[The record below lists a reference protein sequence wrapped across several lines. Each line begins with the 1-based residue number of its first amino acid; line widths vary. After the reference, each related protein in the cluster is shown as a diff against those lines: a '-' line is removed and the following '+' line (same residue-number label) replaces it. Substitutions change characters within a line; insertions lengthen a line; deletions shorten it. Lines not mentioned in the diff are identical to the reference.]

1 MTALLFVSFVSLM
14 LLRVPVAMAVGG
26 SVVVTLIY
34 AGYAD
39 GLYIVP
45 LQVLEGIDNA
55 SLLAVPFFILAG
67 NLMNTVGM
75 TDKIF
80 NFAMAL
86 MGHFR
91 AGLAQVNVL
100 GSMIFAGVNGT
111 AVGDIAGLGQI
122 EVKAMRERGYP
133 ADFSAAMTVASS
145 IVGPLIP
152 PSVGLVVYAYLANQ
166 SVARMFLAGFLP
178 GVLVGLSLMVFNRI
192 YAERL
197 NVPVQPRATL
207 AELARATRE
216 GAVALVAPAIILGAI
231 LTGFTTATEAGVL
244 ACAYALAIGA
254 WYRQLTMA
262 HIWKALTDTM
272 LMTTVVM
279 IIIGFSTVMGW
290 LLAIEQAPQAMAKA
304 MLLVTDSRPIFL
316 ALLLVFFLIIGC
328 FVEGVPAKLILVP
341 ILLPMTDSYGIDRVH
356 FGIIVQMAL
365 LIGIA
370 TPPMGIGL
378 YVISEV
384 ARVPFERVTLAIMPM
399 LIPLLVVLVLLTYFP
414 QLSLFLP
421 DLIMGP
427 E

>member
-1 MTALLFVSFVSLM
+1 VTTLLFVCFVGLM

-26 SVVVTLIY
+26 SVVLTLIY
-34 AGYAD
+34 AGYSD

-133 ADFSAAMTVASS
+133 ADFAAAMTVASAT
-145 IVGPLIP
+145 VGPLIP

-178 GVLVGLSLMVFNRI
+178 GVLVGLSLMIFNRI
-192 YAERL
+192 YAKRL

-207 AELARATRE
+207 AELIRTTRE
-216 GAVALVAPAIILGAI
+216 GVVALVAPAIILGAI

-244 ACAYALAIGA
+244 ACAYALAVGA
-254 WYRQLTMA
+254 LYRQLNLR

-290 LLAIEQAPQAMAKA
+290 LLAIEQAPQAMARA
-304 MLLVTDSRPIFL
+304 MLLVTDSRPIFM

-341 ILLPMTDSYGIDRVH
+341 ILLPMIDSYGIDRVH
-356 FGIIVQMAL
+356 FGIIIQMAL
-365 LIGIA
+365 LLGIA

-399 LIPLLVVLVLLTYFP
+399 LVPLVVVLVLLTYIP
-414 QLSLFLP
+414 QFSLFLP
-421 DLIMGP
+421 NLVMGV

>member
-1 MTALLFVSFVSLM
+1 MATVLFISFVALM

-26 SVVVTLIY
+26 SVVLTLVY

-45 LQVLEGIDNA
+45 LQVLEGVDNA

-166 SVARMFLAGFLP
+166 SVARMFLAGFVP
-178 GVLVGLSLMVFNRI
+178 GVLVGVSLMIFNRI
-192 YAERL
+192 AAKRL
-197 NVPVQPRATL
+197 NVPVEKRATL
-207 AELARATRE
+207 RHVLATARE
-216 GAVALVAPAIILGAI
+216 GMVALVAPAIILGAI

-244 ACAYALAIGA
+244 ACAYALLVGA
-254 WYRQLTMA
+254 WYRQLSAA
-262 HIWKALTDTM
+262 HVWKALSDTM

-279 IIIGFSTVMGW
+279 MIIGFSTVMGW
-290 LLAIEQAPQAMAKA
+290 LLAIEQVPQAMAKA
-304 MLLVTDSRPIFL
+304 MLLVTDSRPVF
-316 ALLLVFFLIIGC
+316 LLLLVVFFLIIGC
-328 FVEGVPAKLILVP
+328 FIEGVPAKLILVP
-341 ILLPMTDSYGIDRVH
+341 ILLPMTDSYGVDRVH

-399 LIPLLVVLVLLTYFP
+399 LVPLIVVLMLLTYVPGF
-414 QLSLFLP
+414 SLWLP
-421 DLIMGP
+421 NLVMGP

>member
-1 MTALLFVSFVSLM
+1 MTAILFASFVALM
-14 LLRVPVAMAVGG
+14 LLRVPVAMSVGG
-26 SVVVTLIY
+26 AVVLTLLY

-45 LQVLEGIDNA
+45 LQVLEGVDNA

-133 ADFSAAMTVASS
+133 ADFSAAMTVASA

-152 PSVGLVVYAYLANQ
+152 PSVGLVVYAYLSNT
-166 SVARMFLAGFLP
+166 SVARLFLAGFIP
-178 GVLVGLSLMVFNRI
+178 GVLVGLSLMIFNRI
-192 YAERL
+192 YAKRL
-197 NVPVQPRATL
+197 NVPVEPRATL
-207 AELARATRE
+207 KRLVETARE
-216 GAVALVAPAIILGAI
+216 GLVALVAPAIILSAI

-244 ACAYALAIGA
+244 ACAYALAVGA
-254 WYRQLTMA
+254 FYRQLSWS
-262 HIWKALTDTM
+262 HIWKALSDTM

-290 LLAIEQAPQAMAKA
+290 LLAIEQAPQALARA
-304 MLLVTDSRPIFL
+304 MLLVTDSRLVFL

-341 ILLPMTDSYGIDRVH
+341 ILLPMTDSYGIDRIH
-356 FGIIVQMAL
+356 FGIIIQMAL

-384 ARVPFERVTLAIMPM
+384 ARVPFERVTVAILPM
-399 LIPLLVVLVLLTYFP
+399 LVPLLIVLVLLAYVP
-414 QLSLFLP
+414 QISLFLP
-421 DLIMGP
+421 NLVMGP

>member
-1 MTALLFVSFVSLM
+1 MATVMFVSFVALM

-26 SVVVTLIY
+26 SVVLTLIY

-145 IVGPLIP
+145 VVGPLIP
-152 PSVGLVVYAYLANQ
+152 PSVGLVVYAYLASQ
-166 SVARMFLAGFLP
+166 SVARMFLAGFVP
-178 GVLVGLSLMVFNRI
+178 GVLVGISLMIFNRI
-192 YAERL
+192 YAKRL
-197 NVPVQPRATL
+197 DVPVEPRASLRKIIQTG
-207 AELARATRE
+207 RE
-216 GAVALVAPAIILGAI
+216 GMVALVAPAIILGAI

-244 ACAYALAIGA
+244 ACVYALIVGA
-254 WYRQLTMA
+254 WYRQLDTG
-262 HIWKALTDTM
+262 HLLKALTDTM
-272 LMTTVVM
+272 QMTTVVM

-290 LLAIEQAPQAMAKA
+290 LLAIEQVPQHMANT
-304 MLLVTDSRPIFL
+304 MLTVTDSRPVFL
-316 ALLLVFFLIIGC
+316 ALLIVFFLIIGC

-341 ILLPMTDSYGIDRVH
+341 ILLPVTDAYGIDRVH

-384 ARVPFERVTLAIMPM
+384 ARVPFEKVTVAILPM
-399 LIPLLVVLVLLTYFP
+399 LIPLIVVLVLLTYIPGF
-414 QLSLFLP
+414 SLWLP
-421 DLIMGP
+421 DLVMGK

>member
-1 MTALLFVSFVSLM
+1 MATVLFVSFVALM
-14 LLRVPVAMAVGG
+14 LLRVPVAMSVGG
-26 SVVVTLIY
+26 SVVLTLVY

-45 LQVLEGIDNA
+45 LQVLEGVDNA

-166 SVARMFLAGFLP
+166 SVARMFLAGFVP
-178 GVLVGLSLMVFNRI
+178 GVLVGLSLMFFNRI
-192 YAERL
+192 YAKRL
-197 NVPVQPRATL
+197 NVPVEKRATL
-207 AELARATRE
+207 SHVLATARE
-216 GAVALVAPAIILGAI
+216 GMVALVAPAIILGAI

-244 ACAYALAIGA
+244 ACAYALLVGA
-254 WYRQLTMA
+254 WYRQLSAA
-262 HIWKALTDTM
+262 HVWKALSDTM

-290 LLAIEQAPQAMAKA
+290 LLAIEQVPQYMAQT
-304 MLLVTDSRPIFL
+304 MLAVTDSRSVFL
-316 ALLLVFFLIIGC
+316 ALLIVFFLIIGC

-399 LIPLLVVLVLLTYFP
+399 LVPLLVVLVLLTYIPGF
-414 QLSLFLP
+414 SLWLP
-421 DLIMGP
+421 NLVMGP

>member
-1 MTALLFVSFVSLM
+1 MTAILFASFVALM
-14 LLRVPVAMAVGG
+14 LLRVPVAMSVGG
-26 SVVVTLIY
+26 AVVLTLLY

-45 LQVLEGIDNA
+45 LQVLEGVDNA

-133 ADFSAAMTVASS
+133 ADFSAAMTVASA

-152 PSVGLVVYAYLANQ
+152 PSVGLVVYAYLSNT
-166 SVARMFLAGFLP
+166 SVARLFLAGFIP
-178 GVLVGLSLMVFNRI
+178 GVLVGLSLMIFNRI
-192 YAERL
+192 YAKRL
-197 NVPVQPRATL
+197 NVPVEPRATL
-207 AELARATRE
+207 KRLVETARE
-216 GAVALVAPAIILGAI
+216 GLVALVAPAIILSAI

-254 WYRQLTMA
+254 FYRQLSWS
-262 HIWKALTDTM
+262 HIWKALSDTM

-290 LLAIEQAPQAMAKA
+290 LLAIEQAPQALARA
-304 MLLVTDSRPIFL
+304 MLLVTDSRPVFL

-341 ILLPMTDSYGIDRVH
+341 ILLPMTDSYGIDRIH
-356 FGIIVQMAL
+356 FGIIIQMAL

-384 ARVPFERVTLAIMPM
+384 ARVPFERVTVAILPM
-399 LIPLLVVLVLLTYFP
+399 LVPLLIVLVLLAYVP
-414 QLSLFLP
+414 QISLFLP
-421 DLIMGP
+421 NLVMGP

>member
-1 MTALLFVSFVSLM
+1 MSTVMFASFVALM

-26 SVVVTLIY
+26 SVVLTLIY

-45 LQVLEGIDNA
+45 LQVLEGVDNA

-145 IVGPLIP
+145 IGGPLIP
-152 PSVGLVVYAYLANQ
+152 PSVGLVVYAYLASQ
-166 SVARMFLAGFLP
+166 SVARMFLAGFVP
-178 GVLVGLSLMVFNRI
+178 GVLVGISLMIFNRI
-192 YAERL
+192 VAKRL
-197 NVPVQPRATL
+197 NVPVQKRATL
-207 AELARATRE
+207 RQVLSTVRD
-216 GAVALVAPAIILGAI
+216 GMVALVAPAIILGAI

-244 ACAYALAIGA
+244 ACVYALAIGA
-254 WYRQLTMA
+254 WARRLDA
-262 HIWKALTDTM
+262 GHLWNALTDTM
-272 LMTTVVM
+272 QMTTVVM

-290 LLAIEQAPQAMAKA
+290 LLAIEQVPQAMATT
-304 MLLVTDSRPIFL
+304 MLTVTESRPVFL
-316 ALLLVFFLIIGC
+316 ALLIVFFLIIGC

-341 ILLPMTDSYGIDRVH
+341 ILLPVTDAYGIDRVH

-378 YVISEV
+378 YVVSEV
-384 ARVPFERVTLAIMPM
+384 ARVPFERVTVAIMPM
-399 LIPLLVVLVLLTYFP
+399 LVPLIVVLVLLTYIPGF
-414 QLSLFLP
+414 SLWLP
-421 DLIMGP
+421 DLVMGK

>member
-1 MTALLFVSFVSLM
+1 MTTLLFISFVSLM

-166 SVARMFLAGFLP
+166 SVARMFLAGFVP

-192 YAERL
+192 YAKRL

-207 AELARATRE
+207 EVLIRTTRE

-254 WYRQLTMA
+254 WYRQLTLP

-304 MLLVTDSRPIFL
+304 MLLVTQSRPIFL

-356 FGIIVQMAL
+356 FGIIIQMAL
-365 LIGIA
+365 LLGIA

-399 LIPLLVVLVLLTYFP
+399 LVPLLLVLVVLTYFP

-421 DLIMGP
+421 NLVMGP

>member
-1 MTALLFVSFVSLM
+1 MTAILFASFVALM
-14 LLRVPVAMAVGG
+14 LLRIPVAMSVGG
-26 SVVVTLIY
+26 SVVVTLLY

-67 NLMNTVGM
+67 NLMNSVGM

-86 MGHFR
+86 VGHLR

-152 PSVGLVVYAYLANQ
+152 PSVGLVVYAYLSNT
-166 SVARMFLAGFLP
+166 SVARLFLAGFFP
-178 GVLVGLSLMVFNRI
+178 GVLVGLSLMIFNRI
-192 YAERL
+192 YAKRL
-197 NVPVQPRATL
+197 NVPVEPRASLRKLIETG
-207 AELARATRE
+207 RE
-216 GAVALVAPAIILGAI
+216 GLVALVAPAIILSAI
-231 LTGFTTATEAGVL
+231 LTGYTTATEAGVL
-244 ACAYALAIGA
+244 ACAYALAVGA
-254 WYRQLTMA
+254 LYRQLTWA
-262 HIWKALTDTM
+262 HIWKALSDTM

-290 LLAIEQAPQAMAKA
+290 LLAIEQAPQALARA
-304 MLLVTDSRPIFL
+304 MLLVTDSRPVFL

-341 ILLPMTDSYGIDRVH
+341 ILLPMTDGYGVDRIH
-356 FGIIVQMAL
+356 FGIIIQMAL

-384 ARVPFERVTLAIMPM
+384 ARVPFERVTVAIMPM
-399 LIPLLVVLVLLTYFP
+399 LIPLLIVLVMLTYIP
-414 QLSLFLP
+414 QISLFLP
-421 DLIMGP
+421 NLVMGP

>member
-1 MTALLFVSFVSLM
+1 MSTVMFASFVALM

-26 SVVVTLIY
+26 SVVLTLIY

-45 LQVLEGIDNA
+45 LQVLEGVDNA

-152 PSVGLVVYAYLANQ
+152 PSVGLVVYAYLASQ
-166 SVARMFLAGFLP
+166 SVARMFLAGFVP
-178 GVLVGLSLMVFNRI
+178 GVLVGISLMIFNRI
-192 YAERL
+192 VAKRL
-197 NVPVQPRATL
+197 NVPVQKRATL
-207 AELARATRE
+207 RQVLSTVRD
-216 GAVALVAPAIILGAI
+216 GMVALVAPAIILGAI

-244 ACAYALAIGA
+244 ACVYALAIGA
-254 WYRQLTMA
+254 WARRLDA
-262 HIWKALTDTM
+262 GHLWNALTDTM
-272 LMTTVVM
+272 QMTTVVM

-290 LLAIEQAPQAMAKA
+290 LLAIEQVPQAMATT
-304 MLLVTDSRPIFL
+304 MLTVTESRPVFL
-316 ALLLVFFLIIGC
+316 ALLIVFFLIIGC
-328 FVEGVPAKLILVP
+328 FVEGVPAN
-341 ILLPMTDSYGIDRVH
+341 DAYGIDRVH

-378 YVISEV
+378 YVVSEV
-384 ARVPFERVTLAIMPM
+384 ARVPFERVTVAIMPM
-399 LIPLLVVLVLLTYFP
+399 LVPLIVVLVLLTYIPGF
-414 QLSLFLP
+414 SLWLP
-421 DLIMGP
+421 DLVMGK

>member
-1 MTALLFVSFVSLM
+1 MTAILFASFVALM
-14 LLRVPVAMAVGG
+14 LLRVPVAMSVGG
-26 SVVVTLIY
+26 AVVLTLLY

-45 LQVLEGIDNA
+45 LQVLEGVDNA

-133 ADFSAAMTVASS
+133 ADFSAAMTVASA

-152 PSVGLVVYAYLANQ
+152 PSVGLVVYAYLSNT
-166 SVARMFLAGFLP
+166 SVARLFLAGFIP
-178 GVLVGLSLMVFNRI
+178 GVLVGLSLMIFNRI
-192 YAERL
+192 YAKRL
-197 NVPVQPRATL
+197 NVPVEPRATL
-207 AELARATRE
+207 KRLVETARE
-216 GAVALVAPAIILGAI
+216 GLVALVAPAIILSAI

-244 ACAYALAIGA
+244 ACAYALAVGA
-254 WYRQLTMA
+254 FYRQLSWS
-262 HIWKALTDTM
+262 HIWKALSDTM

-290 LLAIEQAPQAMAKA
+290 LLAIEQAPQALARA
-304 MLLVTDSRPIFL
+304 MLLVTDSRPVFL

-341 ILLPMTDSYGIDRVH
+341 ILLPMTDSYGIDRIH
-356 FGIIVQMAL
+356 FGIIIQMAL

-384 ARVPFERVTLAIMPM
+384 ARVPFERVTVAILPM
-399 LIPLLVVLVLLTYFP
+399 LVPLLIVLVLLAYVP
-414 QLSLFLP
+414 QISLFLP
-421 DLIMGP
+421 NLVMGP

>member
-1 MTALLFVSFVSLM
+1 MATIMFISFVSLM

-26 SVVVTLIY
+26 SVVLTLVY

-145 IVGPLIP
+145 VVGPLIP
-152 PSVGLVVYAYLANQ
+152 PSVGLVVYAYLASQ
-166 SVARMFLAGFLP
+166 SVARMFLAGFVP
-178 GVLVGLSLMVFNRI
+178 GVLVGISLMIFNRI
-192 YAERL
+192 YAKRL
-197 NVPVQPRATL
+197 NVPVQKRATL
-207 AELARATRE
+207 RHVIQTGRE
-216 GAVALVAPAIILGAI
+216 GLVALVAPAIILGAI

-244 ACAYALAIGA
+244 ACAYALVVGA
-254 WYRQLTMA
+254 CYRQLNPA
-262 HIWKALTDTM
+262 HLWKALTDTM
-272 LMTTVVM
+272 QMTTVVM

-290 LLAIEQAPQAMAKA
+290 LLAIEQVPQAMATS
-304 MLLVTDSRPIFL
+304 MLTVTDSRPVFL
-316 ALLLVFFLIIGC
+316 ALLIVFFLIIGC

-341 ILLPMTDSYGIDRVH
+341 ILLPVTDAYGIDRVH

-384 ARVPFERVTLAIMPM
+384 ARVPFEKVTIAILPM
-399 LIPLLVVLVLLTYFP
+399 LIPLVVVLLLLTYIPGF
-414 QLSLFLP
+414 SLWLP
-421 DLIMGP
+421 DLVMGK

>member
-1 MTALLFVSFVSLM
+1 MSTVLFVSFVALM

-26 SVVVTLIY
+26 SVVLTLIY

-45 LQVLEGIDNA
+45 LQVLEGVDNA

-166 SVARMFLAGFLP
+166 SVARMFLAGFVP
-178 GVLVGLSLMVFNRI
+178 GVLVGISLMIFNRI
-192 YAERL
+192 YAKRL
-197 NVPVQPRATL
+197 NVPVEKRATL
-207 AELARATRE
+207 RHVLATARE
-216 GAVALVAPAIILGAI
+216 GIVALVAPAIILGAI

-244 ACAYALAIGA
+244 ACAYALLVGA
-254 WYRQLTMA
+254 WYRQLSAA
-262 HIWKALTDTM
+262 HVWKALSDTM

-279 IIIGFSTVMGW
+279 MIIGFSTVMGW
-290 LLAIEQAPQAMAKA
+290 LLAIEQVPQAMAKT
-304 MLLVTDSRPIFL
+304 MLLVTDSRPVF
-316 ALLLVFFLIIGC
+316 LLLLIVFFLIIGC

-341 ILLPMTDSYGIDRVH
+341 ILLPMTDSYGVDRVH

-370 TPPMGIGL
+370 TQPMGIGL
-378 YVISEV
+378 YVVSEV

-399 LIPLLVVLVLLTYFP
+399 LVPLIVVLLLLTYITGF
-414 QLSLFLP
+414 SLWLP
-421 DLIMGP
+421 NLVMGP

>member
-1 MTALLFVSFVSLM
+1 MTTLLFVCFVGLM

-26 SVVVTLIY
+26 SVVLTLIY
-34 AGYAD
+34 AGYSD

-133 ADFSAAMTVASS
+133 ADFAAAMTVASAT
-145 IVGPLIP
+145 VGPLIP

-178 GVLVGLSLMVFNRI
+178 GVLVGLSLMIFNRI
-192 YAERL
+192 YAKRL

-207 AELARATRE
+207 AELIRTTRE
-216 GAVALVAPAIILGAI
+216 GVVALVAPAIILGAI

-244 ACAYALAIGA
+244 ACAYALAVGA
-254 WYRQLTMA
+254 LYRQLNLR

-290 LLAIEQAPQAMAKA
+290 LLAIEQAPQAMARA
-304 MLLVTDSRPIFL
+304 MLLVTDSRPIFM

-341 ILLPMTDSYGIDRVH
+341 ILLPMIDSYGIDRVH
-356 FGIIVQMAL
+356 FGIIIQMAL
-365 LIGIA
+365 LLGIA

-399 LIPLLVVLVLLTYFP
+399 LVPLVVVLVLLTYIP
-414 QLSLFLP
+414 QFSLFLP
-421 DLIMGP
+421 NLVMGV

>member
-1 MTALLFVSFVSLM
+1 MTAILFVSFVALM
-14 LLRVPVAMAVGG
+14 LLRVPVAMSVGG
-26 SVVVTLIY
+26 SVVLTLVY

-45 LQVLEGIDNA
+45 LQVLEGVDNA

-67 NLMNTVGM
+67 NLMNSVGM

-100 GSMIFAGVNGT
+100 GSMIFAGINGT

-145 IVGPLIP
+145 IMGPLIP

-166 SVARMFLAGFLP
+166 SVARMFMAGFIP
-178 GVLVGLSLMVFNRI
+178 GVLVGISLMIYNRVV
-192 YAERL
+192 AHRL

-207 AELARATRE
+207 RQLWAATRE
-216 GAVALVAPAIILGAI
+216 GMVALVAPAIILGAI

-244 ACAYALAIGA
+244 ACAYALAVGA
-254 WYRQLTMA
+254 WYRQLRA
-262 HIWKALTDTM
+262 EHIWKALTDTM

-290 LLAIEQAPQAMAKA
+290 LLAIEQAPQAMARA
-304 MLLVTDSRPIFL
+304 MLLVTDSRPVFL
-316 ALLLVFFLIIGC
+316 ALLIVFFLIIGC

-341 ILLPMTDSYGIDRVH
+341 ILLPMTDSYGVDRVH
-356 FGIIVQMAL
+356 FGIIIQMAL

-378 YVISEV
+378 YVVSEV
-384 ARVPFERVTLAIMPM
+384 ARVPFERVTVAIMPM
-399 LIPLLVVLVLLTYFP
+399 LIPLIIVLVMLTYIP
-414 QLSLFLP
+414 QISLFLP
-421 DLIMGP
+421 NLVMGV

>member
-1 MTALLFVSFVSLM
+1 MASVMFISFVALM

-26 SVVVTLIY
+26 SVVLTLFY
-34 AGYAD
+34 AGYSD

-133 ADFSAAMTVASS
+133 ADFSAALTVASS
-145 IVGPLIP
+145 VVGPLIP
-152 PSVGLVVYAYLANQ
+152 PSVGLVVYAYLASQ
-166 SVARMFLAGFLP
+166 SVARMFLAGFVP
-178 GVLVGLSLMVFNRI
+178 GVLVGISLMIFNRI
-192 YAERL
+192 YAARL
-197 NVPVQPRATL
+197 NVPVEPRATL
-207 AELARATRE
+207 RQVIATGRE
-216 GAVALVAPAIILGAI
+216 GMVALVAPAIILGAI

-244 ACAYALAIGA
+244 ACVYALAIGA
-254 WYRQLTMA
+254 WYRQLNVD
-262 HIWKALTDTM
+262 HLIKALTDTM
-272 LMTTVVM
+272 QMTTVVM

-290 LLAIEQAPQAMAKA
+290 LLAIEQVPQHMATV
-304 MLLVTDSRPIFL
+304 MLTVTDSRPVFL
-316 ALLLVFFLIIGC
+316 ALLIVFFLIIGC

-341 ILLPMTDSYGIDRVH
+341 ILLPVTDAYGVDRVH

-378 YVISEV
+378 YVVSEV
-384 ARVPFERVTLAIMPM
+384 ARVPFEKVTIAILPM
-399 LIPLLVVLVLLTYFP
+399 LIPLVVVLILLTYIPGF
-414 QLSLFLP
+414 SLWLP
-421 DLIMGP
+421 DLVMGK